1 VNGFLF
7 EWSYSKAQGNRRKH
21 GVSFEEATTVFGD
34 TLSRTIH
41 DPDHSAEEDR
51 YVTIGRSSAQ
61 RVLVIVHTER
71 GERIRLISARL
82 ANSGERRRYEKRPEK
97 AD

>member
-1 VNGFLF
+1 VSGFLF
-7 EWSYSKAQGNRRKH
+7 EWSYPEAQENLRKH

-34 TLSRTIH
+34 PLSRTVH
-41 DPDHSAEEDR
+41 NPDHSVEEDR
-51 YVTIGRSSAQ
+51 YVTIGRSSTQ

-82 ANSGERRRYEKRPEK
+82 ANRSETRQYEKRPEK

>member
-1 VNGFLF
+1 MNGFLF
-7 EWSYSKAQGNRRKH
+7 EWSYPKAQGNQRKH
-21 GVSFEEATTVFGD
+21 RVSFEEATTVFGD
-34 TLSRTIH
+34 PLSRTIH
-41 DPDHSAEEDR
+41 NPDHSAEGDR

-82 ANSGERRRYEKRPEK
+82 ANRSEAKQYEKRPEK